1 MDPFYKAQ
9 EINDN
14 FNVINDAKA
23 KTYKIEDR
31 KLAQRKRIKAKISL
45 SNENLLLR
53 GCILKNTD
61 FIEGIV
67 VYAGHETKAMLN
79 NRGPRYKRSKLER
92 KINQDVIWCVI
103 LLLFL
108 CFFCAIGSGIWL
120 SNFNGLTDNTN
131 YVPFIPFGDLDKF
144 NPVYQGFIVFWTYI
158 IIFQTVIPLPMY
170 VSLEL
175 VKIAQV
181 YFINNDN
188 DVYHEPSNKRLEC
201 RALNITEDLG
211 QIEYIFSDKT
221 GTLTENLVEFKT
233 CTIGGVD
240 YPHMPGDEE
249 SGFGSQMSIARNE
262 ECCKRLV
269 SATVTSAQIL
279 NQPDVSTLR
288 TDDLPMGPVAT
299 NADRAATTT
308 SQTIPGNLV
317 QQIMK
322 LMEDRYGMEK
332 IQPAQD
338 LSLREGSTAD
348 VSPEGPPI
356 NAVLHVDHLAIHL
369 VDRLIGPPRRS
380 PRRSPHRSIRRSTHK
395 PSQKSSVRSPHTS
408 PCTAVQVYRT
418 PPQSPSEEYHRP
430 LTNAPDTEDDGGII
444 FSDAEIRYWMAN
456 NLDLALPSEEN
467 NPAHTY
473 LMREDD
479 ADTITLPP
487 IDPIATVQQNLD
499 KAFQTAT
506 KTQAPHLPQFNA
518 KKFFAHNM
526 DPFYKAQEI
535 DDNFKFINDAKA
547 KTYKI
552 EDRKLAQRHQADI
565 TEILRKIEVHWFTES
580 TGQEDGR
587 IQRWKGRFSPPIWQL
602 QWRIWK
608 RQGTQRLPQLLTMKA
623 TAARVSE
630 IHALDYERTCFDENQ
645 NTVHMGLRWEFIDQ
659 ESNARRAADR
669 SRRVGPVMDK
679 SAESLTSQLLS
690 DDLLPSGVPLEFP
703 SEERRGTKSATSKKR
718 PATPD
723 IPSSQPKTRKSSTTR
738 RRLRTPRASTTTTG
752 EIVEGFAETF
762 ANPQSLISA
771 QVTLQAQFAGP
782 LTMPMSMQV
791 SAQFTTQVSAQ
802 VFAEVSAQDDDVNTI
817 TLPLI
822 DPIAAVP
829 ENLDAAF
836 KSATK
841 AQAPHLPQFN
851 AKKFSFHNMDPFLKI
866 YENLPME
873 PALKRELS
881 NMCLRSLD
889 SVERTIPEHVK
900 RVQEFFLLM
909 AVCNTVMVSH
919 HPHQDERT
927 RYEAESPDELAL
939 VKAASTYGCRLL
951 QRSPER
957 VSVFLP
963 GDGEVEFE
971 VLHILSFDSVRKR
984 MSVIIKHPETEEI
997 TLYVKGADS
1006 SILSVLDRKFR
1017 MNDTEEKA
1025 VRVKTEEHITD
1036 YAMKGL
1042 RTLCMAKRT
1051 LSQEVYK
1058 DWLKMH
1064 QEAESSLE
1072 DREIKIRDSACR
1084 IEEELDLLG
1093 ATGIEDRLQD
1103 GVPETIAKLR
1113 KAGINIWVLTGD
1125 KQETV
1130 IEIAFAS
1137 TLFRLNQELVTL
1149 NSNTQEE
1156 AKDLIVHHTEQIN
1169 LNRPSPS
1176 RDGLPAK
1183 EKEYALIIDGKT
1195 LAFALHDNSSK
1206 KAFLNLT
1213 KKCNSVV
1220 CCRATP
1226 IQKGH
1231 VVKLVKEELKKLT
1244 LAIGDGANDVSMIQ
1258 TADIGIGISGQEGM
1272 QAVMSSDFAIAR
1284 FKYLERLLLVHGHWC
1299 YNRLSKF
1306 GAFMF
1311 YKSLMSVMTLFWF
1324 QFFSGFSGSLMLDS
1338 IYMMLLHL
1346 IFTSLPP
1353 IVNGIFDKDVTAEV
1367 LLEKPELYSVGQ
1379 KGEMYTNW
1387 TFLMV
1392 LLDAIYQSAVLYFI
1406 AHLAYTAE
1414 NAGIWEYGTTIMTAL
1429 ILIIL
1434 LHLVI
1439 ETNSWIWIQR
1449 LILIMTFLSFWVI
1462 AVVSNAIFFTW
1473 DHPSNPYWVMENTI
1487 STPIHS
1493 CVVIISCVVALL
1505 PRLCI
1510 RAIQATV
1517 WPSAIMKV
1525 KQLEKELIDCD
1536 QQTTI
1541 TTETTIREAVDNSP
1555 DSARKGGN
1563 PQLNKLSVDYRQRVR
1578 ERHKFP
1584 SDQTVDSVS
1593 PI

>member
-1 MDPFYKAQ
+1 MHLGVHSFLFCFREVMRYVKQHWSDVYPGDFIHLSCNEIIPADILLLKSSDPNGICHLETSNLDGENNLKQRQTVSGFEFSNDFEISRFQHKLDVELPNSEIYKFRGYVEKESKQ
-9 EINDN
+9 
-14 FNVINDAKA
+14 
-23 KTYKIEDR
+23 
-31 KLAQRKRIKAKISL
+31 KISL

-144 NPVYQGFIVFWTYI
+144 SPVYQGFIVFWTYI

-181 YFINNDN
+181 YFINNDE
-188 DVYHEPSNKRLEC
+188 DVYHELSNKRLEC

-221 GTLTENLVEFKT
+221 GTLTENLMEFKT

-240 YPHMPGDEE
+240 YPHMPGDVE
-249 SGFGSQMSIARNE
+249 SDFGSRMSIA
-262 ECCKRLV
+262 
-269 SATVTSAQIL
+269 SMS
-279 NQPDVSTLR
+279 
-288 TDDLPMGPVAT
+288 
-299 NADRAATTT
+299 
-308 SQTIPGNLV
+308 
-317 QQIMK
+317 
-322 LMEDRYGMEK
+322 
-332 IQPAQD
+332 
-338 LSLREGSTAD
+338 
-348 VSPEGPPI
+348 
-356 NAVLHVDHLAIHL
+356 
-369 VDRLIGPPRRS
+369 RS
-380 PRRSPHRSIRRSTHK
+380 
-395 PSQKSSVRSPHTS
+395 SS
-408 PCTAVQVYRT
+408 
-418 PPQSPSEEYHRP
+418 
-430 LTNAPDTEDDGGII
+430 
-444 FSDAEIRYWMAN
+444 
-456 NLDLALPSEEN
+456 
-467 NPAHTY
+467 
-473 LMREDD
+473 
-479 ADTITLPP
+479 
-487 IDPIATVQQNLD
+487 
-499 KAFQTAT
+499 
-506 KTQAPHLPQFNA
+506 
-518 KKFFAHNM
+518 
-526 DPFYKAQEI
+526 
-535 DDNFKFINDAKA
+535 
-547 KTYKI
+547 
-552 EDRKLAQRHQADI
+552 
-565 TEILRKIEVHWFTES
+565 
-580 TGQEDGR
+580 
-587 IQRWKGRFSPPIWQL
+587 
-602 QWRIWK
+602 
-608 RQGTQRLPQLLTMKA
+608 
-623 TAARVSE
+623 
-630 IHALDYERTCFDENQ
+630 
-645 NTVHMGLRWEFIDQ
+645 
-659 ESNARRAADR
+659 
-669 SRRVGPVMDK
+669 
-679 SAESLTSQLLS
+679 
-690 DDLLPSGVPLEFP
+690 
-703 SEERRGTKSATSKKR
+703 
-718 PATPD
+718 
-723 IPSSQPKTRKSSTTR
+723 
-738 RRLRTPRASTTTTG
+738 
-752 EIVEGFAETF
+752 
-762 ANPQSLISA
+762 
-771 QVTLQAQFAGP
+771 
-782 LTMPMSMQV
+782 
-791 SAQFTTQVSAQ
+791 
-802 VFAEVSAQDDDVNTI
+802 
-817 TLPLI
+817 
-822 DPIAAVP
+822 
-829 ENLDAAF
+829 
-836 KSATK
+836 
-841 AQAPHLPQFN
+841 
-851 AKKFSFHNMDPFLKI
+851 I
-866 YENLPME
+866 YENLPLE
-873 PALKRELS
+873 PALQRELS

-889 SVERTIPEHVK
+889 SVELTIPEHVK

-909 AVCNTVMVSH
+909 AVCNTVVVSH
-919 HPHQDERT
+919 HPHQDEMDESGFLSQPEFLKQAAQSREEGLDRYNRLPEAATPPNRSSKARGASLASLNSESDYQFTSSNGSIAGSSSQMSDSSQRT

-939 VKAASTYGCRLL
+939 VKAASTYGCRLI

-957 VSVFLP
+957 VSVWLP

-1036 YAMKGL
+1036 YALKGL

-1064 QEAESSLE
+1064 QEGS
-1072 DREIKIRDSACR
+1072 DSACR

-1113 KAGINIWVLTGD
+1113 EAGINIWVLTGD
-1125 KQETV
+1125 KQETA
-1130 IEIAFAS
+1130 IEIAYAS
-1137 TLFRLNQELVTL
+1137 KLFHRNQEPVTL
-1149 NSNTQEE
+1149 NSNTKEE
-1156 AKDLIVHHTEQIN
+1156 AKDLIVHHIEQIN
-1169 LNRPSPS
+1169 LNRTSPS
-1176 RDGLPAK
+1176 QDGPPAK

-1311 YKSLMSVMTLFWF
+1311 YKSLMSVMMLFWF

-1439 ETNSWIWIQR
+1439 ETNSWIWIQW
-1449 LILIMTFLSFWVI
+1449 LILIMTFLFFWVF

-1525 KQLEKELIDCD
+1525 KQLEKELIESD
-1536 QQTTI
+1536 QQTT
-1541 TTETTIREAVDNSP
+1541 TTTATTISEAVDNSP
-1555 DSARKGGN
+1555 DSARNGGN
-1563 PQLNKLSVDYRQRVR
+1563 PQLNNLSVDYREQVRQRHR
-1578 ERHKFP
+1578 LP

-1593 PI
+1593 PIRT